1 MPGIPELGR
10 IKVQDQP
17 EQKVI
22 EIPRQ
27 QTTIKTSWAS
37 WHALVIPAT
46 QEASRTIKIQTN
58 PGKKIQAPT

>member
-22 EIPRQ
+22 EIPK
-27 QTTIKTSWAS
+27 TTNNNKNKLGIVACTCHPSY
-37 WHALVIPAT
+37 T
-46 QEASRTIKIQTN
+46 G
-58 PGKKIQAPT
+58 GKQNNQDSDQPR